1 MLAKVLAVMIKALV
15 DSLLVVMKVEVVK
28 VVVAE
33 VVKEDKVEEEDKV
46 EAKVMEAEVKV
57 VGAEDQVVEGAAVV
71 WEVQEVAA
79 VVWEVQEVAVLEVL
93 EEVRWA
99 AVVEDKWV
107 VQEVLRAKEAKAWA
121 KMVIHLSNNNNRWL
135 ASSPTNHLKSSALV
149 KFQSKEAS

>member
-1 MLAKVLAVMIKALV
+1 M
-15 DSLLVVMKVEVVK
+15 
-28 VVVAE
+28 
-33 VVKEDKVEEEDKV
+33 EEEDKV